1 MEEKIAIKKIGEKHY
16 TLDIRGSV
24 CPYPQLFTIRALDKL
39 TSGDTLDVTLDNPP
53 SVRDIPPVIEKK
65 GHNISKILNVDKGV
79 WQIII
84 CL

>member
-1 MEEKIAIKKIGEKHY
+1 MEEKVAVRKVGENHY

-24 CPYPQLFTIRALDKL
+24 CPYPQLFTIRALDQL

-53 SVRDIPPVIEKK
+53 SVKDIPPVIEKK
-65 GHNISKILNVDKGV
+65 GHNVSKILNVDKGV
-79 WQIII
+79 WQITI